1 MSKTFEVRR
10 ALEVQFAGILLALN
24 LLAST
29 PEGLNNEGLYLFELK
44 KSMQDGFDS
53 LGNWNSSDQTPC
65 GCLVHLTFLD
75 LSDNGLVGGIP
86 NEIGKCTSLERI
98 YLNNNKF
105 TGQIP
110 SEVGK
115 LSN

>member
-29 PEGLNNEGLYLFELK
+29 PEGLNNEGLYLLELK

-65 GCLVHLTFLD
+65 G
-75 LSDNGLVGGIP
+75 
-86 NEIGKCTSLERI
+86 
-98 YLNNNKF
+98 
-105 TGQIP
+105 
-110 SEVGK
+110 
-115 LSN
+115 